1 MPLLKLFLWILLLAF
16 AHFVFLICD
25 ILQMFLSPTICV
37 CVAVWYYMVNLWLKH
52 HALCKWQPLVA
63 VVSILSPKLIHLL
76 MVFFFLVRGYVT
88 GSTDT
93 SLWTV
98 YKKGVRNYCGNV
110 LTDGATCYYCHF
122 HLLCNFWF
130 LWFFN
135 ECITGMVKNEKLPEN
150 ILTPTTKAADHDVPV
165 TPDEVFIY

>member
-1 MPLLKLFLWILLLAF
+1 MCTRQECDHRKEMFSISCWICWWDISHDNSMPLLKLFLWILLLAF

-37 CVAVWYYMVNLWLKH
+37 CVAVWYYMVSLWLEH
-52 HALCKWQPLVA
+52 HALCKWQTLVA

-110 LTDGATCYYCHF
+110 LPDGATCYYCHF
-122 HLLCNFWF
+122 HLL
-130 LWFFN
+130 
-135 ECITGMVKNEKLPEN
+135 V
-150 ILTPTTKAADHDVPV
+150 
-165 TPDEVFIY
+165 